1 MADVLASNSFK
12 VYSAAGT
19 TCLADS
25 PAILYSVSQPSGTGA
40 GTLAFYNVGSAAG
53 TATANLMFT
62 YVCQSNLTAPNV
74 YNVPFNKGIVAANTG
89 TATTLVTWQ

>member
-1 MADVLASNSFK
+1 MADVLASNSYK

-19 TCLADS
+19 TCLSDA

-40 GTLAFYNVGSAAG
+40 GTIDFYNVGSAGG
-53 TATANLMFT
+53 TATANKIFSYVAQVNITTPAIYAIPFT
-62 YVCQSNLTAPNV
+62 
-74 YNVPFNKGIVAANTG
+74 KGIVAVNLG